1 MNQGGGY
8 GSTGGQQAGG
18 SKKLQQ
24 THAQVNEVVDIMR
37 ENVEKVIDRDIKLSE
52 LDDRADALQQGAS
65 QFETQA
71 AKLKRKYWW
80 KNMQMWI
87 ILIAIGLIVVVII
100 VASQSKQQNP
110 QAGGMAALPPQQP
123 QPANNIPAVQN
134 SQPAVQPV
142 ENAAAVGMQNGA
154 AEQQPQES
162 NANVRRRRFA

>member
-1 MNQGGGY
+1 MGTHPIFESDFDCLTDSIMSYGGVGNEQP
-8 GSTGGQQAGG
+8 SQ
-18 SKKLQQ
+18 LQTTQ
-24 THAQVNEVVDIMR
+24 AQVQEVVGIMKG
-37 ENVEKVIDRDIKLSE
+37 NVERVLERDQKLSQ

-80 KNMQMWI
+80 RNCKMWI

-110 QAGGMAALPPQQP
+110 QAGGMAALPPAQQQP
-123 QPANNIPAVQN
+123 VQNIPAVQN

-142 ENAAAVGMQNGA
+142 ENAAVGMQNGA
-154 AEQQPQES
+154 ADQ
-162 NANVRRRRFA
+162 